1 MSDIGYQ
8 IRRGF
13 DKVSFEAD
21 KLMRA
26 TRVRSEATRIRK
38 QADQEIM
45 ELGEKVLEMESA
57 GKEIDPELRPLIDSI
72 RVLHAQLAGKN
83 REIEEINAEVWVAPP
98 PPPVQPPDA
107 SPVPQLGTRTSE
119 SRQAMLATCPN
130 CNAKLRRSSAFC
142 PNCGLKIQP

>member
-21 KLMRA
+21 KMMRA
-26 TRVRSEATRIRK
+26 GRVRSEATRIRK

-45 ELGEKVLEMESA
+45 ELGERVLELESS
-57 GKEIDPELRPLIDSI
+57 GKAIDPELRPLVDSI

-83 REIEEINAEVWVAPP
+83 KEIEEINAEVWVAPP
-98 PPPVQPPDA
+98 PPPTQLPDA
-107 SPVPQLGTRTSE
+107 SPVPQLRAGE
-119 SRQAMLATCPN
+119 SHQAGPGICPN
-130 CNAKLRRSSAFC
+130 CNSELRRSSAFC

>member
-21 KLMRA
+21 KMMRA
-26 TRVRSEATRIRK
+26 GREKSEATRIRK

-45 ELGEKVLEMESA
+45 ELGEKVLELESS
-57 GKEIDPELRPLIDSI
+57 GKPVDPELRPLIDSI

-83 REIEEINAEVWVAPP
+83 KEIEEINAEVWVAPP
-98 PPPVQPPDA
+98 PPPPVQPPDA
-107 SPVPQLGTRTSE
+107 GPPPQLGAGESPQATPGICPSCNSE
-119 SRQAMLATCPN
+119 
-130 CNAKLRRSSAFC
+130 LRRSSAFC